1 MRDKEQPMLV
11 LSRKRGES
19 IVIGRRIYVTVD
31 RVDRHRVRLA
41 IDAPEDVSVDR
52 REIWVRKHEGVRP
65 VATDAVD

>member
-1 MRDKEQPMLV
+1 MLV

-19 IVIGRRIYVTVD
+19 IVIGERICVRVD

-41 IDAPEDVSVDR
+41 IDAPKNVSIDR
-52 REIWVRKHEGVRP
+52 REIWLRKREAVGS